1 MRFNKDMPNALKA
14 VKSILD
20 VEGWKINFAGYGRIV
35 CDTKDGKQISFVRG
49 KNCINRTLD
58 GIESLYEELIAAP
71 IIVYGKYIKE
81 NPWHRMSNEEI
92 FIKCELEQ

>member
-1 MRFNKDMPNALKA
+1 MQFDKDMPNALKA
-14 VKSILD
+14 IKSILD
-20 VEGWKINFAGYGRIV
+20 VESWKINFDGYGRIA

-49 KNCINRTLD
+49 KNYINRTFA

-71 IIVYGKYIKE
+71 IIVCGKCIKE
-81 NPWHRMSNEEI
+81 NPWYRLSNEEI